1 MKGKTPMSKKNINRK
16 RPQDFRR
23 ASAGPVVLGPES
35 VEFEGETYTVDF
47 NAVNDIEV
55 LEAFQRPA
63 GFFSSELNG
72 AMTALQK
79 ALGDEEYNRFKQDQ
93 VAKHGKC
100 SATAL
105 FELFSMVNAGAA
117 GNSFASSSSSSGEA
131 KHSRPTSNG
140 TTAEISLIS
149 GEES

>member
-1 MKGKTPMSKKNINRK
+1 MSKKNRK

-35 VEFEGETYTVDF
+35 VEFEGETYAVDF

-55 LEAFQRPA
+55 LEAFQRPV

-79 ALGDEEYNRFKQDQ
+79 ALGDDEYGRFKNDQ
-93 VAKHGKC
+93 VRKHGRC
-100 SATAL
+100 TATAL
-105 FELFSMVNAGAA
+105 FELFSMVNTGAG
-117 GNSFASSSSSSGEA
+117 GNFSASSNSSSDEA
-131 KHSRPTSNG
+131 KPSRPTSNG
-140 TTAEISLIS
+140 TTEETSPTS
-149 GEES
+149 GPES